1 MVQVNQD
8 GVKLNGTHH
17 FLAYADDV
25 NILGG
30 SVHTLKENAEA
41 LVVATKE
48 SGLEVNADET
58 KYMIMSRDQNAG
70 RNHSMKVDNSSIAR
84 VEEFKYLGTTL
95 TNQNYMQEEI
105 NSRLK
110 LGNACYYSAQNLLSS
125 SLLSKKLKIK
135 IYRTIILLVVLYG
148 CETWSLILRE
158 ERRLRVFENRVLMS
172 VFGPKRVEVTG
183 EWRKLHNEE
192 LSDLYPL
199 PNNVRVVKS
208 RRMRWSEHV
217 VRMGEGRGVH
227 RVLVEKPE

>member
-1 MVQVNQD
+1 MLIN
-8 GVKLNGTHH
+8 LR
-17 FLAYADDV
+17 
-25 NILGG
+25 
-30 SVHTLKENAEA
+30 
-41 LVVATKE
+41 
-48 SGLEVNADET
+48 

-70 RNHSMKVDNSSIAR
+70 LSYSMKIYNSSIER